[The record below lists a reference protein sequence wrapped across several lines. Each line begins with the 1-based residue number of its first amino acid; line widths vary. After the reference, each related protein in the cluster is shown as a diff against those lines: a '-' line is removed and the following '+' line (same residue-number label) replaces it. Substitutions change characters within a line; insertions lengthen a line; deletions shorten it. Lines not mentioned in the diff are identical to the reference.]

1 MPYRYSATISLM
13 MFLLSC
19 DSKEQTEVEIPKE
32 GTLERIRYDIE
43 RSQPDP
49 ISLEALT
56 GTWEIILHSE
66 HFEKYSDLRLL
77 TNLAVPN
84 KIIVKKINGIVKIK
98 YTDILE
104 NEYAVGNEYAITNN
118 TIKFK
123 TRGKD
128 DTNIELKEVE
138 NSIEKYKNN
147 LRGIINFRKGVYVEW
162 IAKKID

>member
-1 MPYRYSATISLM
+1 M
-13 MFLLSC
+13 
-19 DSKEQTEVEIPKE
+19 DE
-32 GTLERIRYDIE
+32 
-43 RSQPDP
+43 
-49 ISLEALT
+49 
-56 GTWEIILHSE
+56 
-66 HFEKYSDLRLL
+66 
-77 TNLAVPN
+77 
-84 KIIVKKINGIVKIK
+84 
-98 YTDILE
+98 
-104 NEYAVGNEYAITNN
+104 NEYAITNN